1 MSMRHSWTLVAALG
15 TVAAVAVIG
24 RPLSAWASV
33 IVELDTPNMV
43 RRADHVAVVD
53 VVAARAA
60 WDDKHERIVSTIEL
74 SVVETWKGTNMSAAR
89 LTVVQPGG
97 TVGDLTM
104 VVVGMPRFSPGERA
118 LVFLAGPAHHATV
131 VGMTQG
137 KRRVRRGVL
146 SQQPIVEAPARAGYS
161 FIRGAAP
168 GAATRRILAPAR
180 SLDDMRAEVR
190 ALVAGEGSR

>member
-1 MSMRHSWTLVAALG
+1 MRHGWTLLAALG
-15 TVAAVAVIG
+15 TVGTMAAIA
-24 RPLSAWASV
+24 RPSSAWASLV
-33 IVELDTPNMV
+33 VELDTPSMV

-74 SVVETWKGTNMSAAR
+74 AVVETWKGTNMSAAR

-104 VVVGMPRFSPGERA
+104 VVFGMPRFSPGERA
-118 LVFLAGPAHHATV
+118 LVFLAGPADHAAV

-137 KRRVRRGVL
+137 KRRVRRGQL
-146 SQQPIVEAPARAGYS
+146 SRRLIVEPPARAGAS
-161 FIRGAAP
+161 FIQVGAP
-168 GAATRRILAPAR
+168 GAVPRRILEPAR

-190 ALVAGEGSR
+190 ALVDREGTR